1 MIIEKN
7 NPKVM
12 NGWAMYDWA
21 NSVYNLVIASA
32 IFPIFY
38 QNQTTFKNSVTG
50 EINDVVSFWGFHFIN
65 TELYNY
71 VFSFAYLIVV
81 FTTPILSGVADYWGN
96 KKFFLKLFCYI
107 GAVSCMGLYFFNSN
121 QLELSMFVVMS
132 ACVGFWG
139 SLVFYNAYLP
149 EIAEP
154 HLHDKLS
161 AKGFTMG
168 YIGSTLLLVAS
179 LIAIKVFGINV
190 RYVFVLVGLWWIGFA
205 QVTYFRLPKS
215 VVRKN
220 IKNPILNGFRELK
233 KVFKEIQEQFVM
245 RKFLLSYFVYNCG
258 VQTVMIVAVPFASK
272 EIFIGEDKSGLIA
285 AVIIIQIVGAV
296 GAWLLSKL
304 SIKIGNFS
312 VIKITVFVWMTICV
326 LGYFIKTETQF
337 YFLAGIVGFVMGG
350 IQSMSRSTFSKLIP
364 ATTDNTSYF
373 SFFDVSE
380 KIGLV
385 IGVFLF
391 GFIEGLTHNMRL
403 SIIFLII
410 LFIVGFALLLRI
422 GAKEGKAALEND

>member
-1 MIIEKN
+1 MIFEKN

-38 QNQTTFKNSVTG
+38 QNQTTFKNSATG
-50 EINDVVSFWGFHFIN
+50 EINDVVSFCGFHFIN

-121 QLELSMFVVMS
+121 QLEWSMFVVMT

-190 RYVFVLVGLWWIGFA
+190 RYVFVLVGVWWIGFA

-215 VVRKN
+215 IVRKN

-233 KVFKEIQEQFVM
+233 KVFKEIQEQLVM

-296 GAWLLSKL
+296 GAWLMSKL

-312 VIKITVFVWMTICV
+312 VIKIAVFVWMTICV

-350 IQSMSRSTFSKLIP
+350 IQSMSRSTYSKLIP